1 MGFADELEKDFD
13 SYVNGEVKLRET
25 DAEDLSKITLKM
37 QEDLEAEIKQE
48 KAEAQEGNEVLQNK
62 ILETFE
68 ILEEDI
74 MSHKTNRANYDE
86 VIV

>member
-37 QEDLEAEIKQE
+37 QEDLEAEIK
-48 KAEAQEGNEVLQNK
+48 
-62 ILETFE
+62 
-68 ILEEDI
+68 
-74 MSHKTNRANYDE
+74 
-86 VIV
+86 